1 MFEKIKLCLKLNKIV
16 KNIQKIFKNNNDKI
30 EETKL
35 ILEDIKKD
43 FERLIS
49 VVPEDKE
56 LILEI
61 LEQIKELK
69 K

>member
-43 FERLIS
+43 FERLIN